1 MPAVRSGGGAGGA
14 LSRLKILRS
23 QFTAASLSGGWR
35 SLRHVRRLPD
45 TLLLKLAVA
54 AALSLAVVML
64 APRIEEAE
72 PGVPPAGMLLAT
84 AALVALICA
93 VALAWGLQSDLGL
106 PAKVAVYAVVFNAA
120 VIAVKLWLAPRGF
133 YEVNQARD
141 LDGLFAIDDPIM
153 AFIAGGLVFA
163 LYFGVYFTLYRL
175 FRNKVVPP
183 APSEPKYVSARGVF
197 LTIGISSILLVATG
211 GAVLLALVPL
221 AAGLDYLDF
230 VFSSGVS
237 LLIALALAAATALAA
252 LAFDATSKRAHV
264 VGDATMY
271 MSFFWVGLYFL
282 ALYHALWVVYVLLLT
297 SIWPLKVVTPK

>member
-1 MPAVRSGGGAGGA
+1 MPDA
-14 LSRLKILRS
+14 
-23 QFTAASLSGGWR
+23 
-35 SLRHVRRLPD
+35 
-45 TLLLKLAVA
+45 LLLKFAVA

-64 APRIEEAE
+64 APRSVEAE

-84 AALVALICA
+84 AALVALICG

-106 PAKVAVYAVVFNAA
+106 PLKTAVYAVVFNAA
-120 VIAVKLWLAPRGF
+120 IIAVKLGLAPHGF

-153 AFIAGGLVFA
+153 AFIAGAIVFA

-183 APSEPKYVSARGVF
+183 TPDEPKYVSARAVV
-197 LTIGISSILLVATG
+197 LTIGVSSILLVATG
-211 GAVLLALVPL
+211 GALLLVLVPL

-230 VFSSGVS
+230 VFSSGLS
-237 LLIALALAAATALAA
+237 LVIAAVLAGATALAA
-252 LAFDATSKRAHV
+252 MAFNSSADRARA
-264 VGDATMY
+264 VGDVSVLV
-271 MSFFWVGLYFL
+271 SFFWVGLYFL